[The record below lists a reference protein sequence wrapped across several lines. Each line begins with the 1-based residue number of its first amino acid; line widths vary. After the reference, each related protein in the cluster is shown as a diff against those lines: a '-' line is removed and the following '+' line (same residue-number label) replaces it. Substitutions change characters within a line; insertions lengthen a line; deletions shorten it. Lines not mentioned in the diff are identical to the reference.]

1 MDLRTPFSVAAVTL
15 VLASPLAAQVLVS
28 GDRTLSFPAGNA
40 GRGIAIA
47 AAGGNQTAAQS
58 TQPVTF
64 FVCGPCTDEKSTQTP
79 LGIGYGSVQGQPNGS
94 VLAQAAVA
102 SPAGSL
108 FKVSDVYAAGAR
120 PGTFTVARSVTVAT
134 ANSSDQGF
142 NSQFTLGF
150 VKPRDIHKYHFLA
163 PAVWYDHNE
172 NAGPKAFASDY
183 ANGTFYWRETRSALP
198 FVMMQDSDTGTTLS
212 IAHTAGVPSTG
223 IDERTKAWTVD
234 ASVQNGSL
242 GVQKSP
248 QLELGF
254 IYPSDEVGAG
264 SVKTTGG
271 TWVRRSHP
279 VQAGFTQG
287 YTLLLGLGDGLD
299 DTGAPSYSA
308 GLRSTWRL
316 HYAAF
321 APKATFVPP
330 EIAYFNGISLAK
342 FYSQNRNGAQGLPFG
357 VRVDGTDERDSYQM
371 GYTGEQI
378 PLGFQLFR
386 YGVLNNDTTA
396 LTDGQATLDFWA
408 YKSGQPSGLPLTW
421 YDVTPPKFRNS
432 TCKFPLFIRSLSDGM
447 EGMALAAIFAR
458 QHGMAH
464 PAWESFAQAFGDWLV
479 SHQNADG
486 SFYRAY
492 NPDGSVYA
500 NTDPDCTP
508 GASGTIELNT
518 TFPVRFL
525 VELYVGTGNAKYLQS
540 ALAAG
545 NYALTA
551 IYGAT
556 QYVGGTTEAPA
567 SIDKEAA
574 EQAIHAA
581 LALYDVTRD
590 PRVADGGP
598 AGGRLRGNLRLRVP
612 VHGQQSPS
620 GVQGDGP
627 VRVQPVGHQHHL
639 DRHPTLVRVLRL
651 LSSFRP
657 QRAAGPALSR
667 LREFRPELDQVH
679 DAAPRHGPAIWLCP
693 RRLPGRVH
701 GPDVPGLQRW
711 TRLQL
716 PELAAVADRR
726 GTRSAAA
733 DEGHIRQLLD
743 RRGGSAID
751 GPAGGR
757 EPKHLPG
764 ARQHRMG
771 HAAESALSP
780 STGSRANRRRRAD
793 APHGDGRATQSL
805 GRLRTRAPDT
815 GRSVYPQLQVPRPQ
829 AATDAARLR
838 PQNHRR
844 ELRAQRSSR
853 PLWAAIHFQGA
864 HTCGVGGMDRER

>member
-1 MDLRTPFSVAAVTL
+1 MHLRPTLSAAGLILIMT
-15 VLASPLAAQVLVS
+15 SPLAAQAIVS
-28 GDRTLSFPAGNA
+28 GDRTLSFPAGSI
-40 GRGIAIA
+40 GRGISIVASDGA
-47 AAGGNQTAAQS
+47 QTAAQS
-58 TQPVTF
+58 TLPVSF
-64 FVCGPCTDEKSTQTP
+64 FVCGPCTDEKSTQP
-79 LGIGYGSVQGQPNGS
+79 ALAVGYGSVQSQPNGT
-94 VLAQAAVA
+94 VLAQAAAA

-108 FKVSDVYAAGAR
+108 FKISDVYAAGAR
-120 PGTFTVARSVTVAT
+120 PGTFTVVRTVTVAT
-134 ANSSDQGF
+134 ANAADQGF
-142 NSQFTLGF
+142 NSQFTVGF

-172 NAGPKAFASDY
+172 NAGPEAFASDY
-183 ANGTFYWRETRSALP
+183 ANGAFYWRETRSALP
-198 FVMMQDSDTGTTLS
+198 FVMMQDPDTGTTLS

-264 SVKTTGG
+264 PVKTTGG

-287 YTLLLGLGDGLD
+287 YTLLLGLGDGVD
-299 DTGAPSYSA
+299 ATGAPSYST
-308 GLRSTWRL
+308 GLRNAWRL
-316 HYAAF
+316 HYAAI
-321 APKATFVPP
+321 APKTTFVAP
-330 EIAYFNGISLAK
+330 EIVYFNGISLAK
-342 FYSQNRNGAQGLPFG
+342 FYSQNRDGAQGLPFG

-432 TCKFPLFIRSLSDGM
+432 TCNFPLFIRSLSDGM
-447 EGMALAAIFAR
+447 EGMALAAIFGR

-492 NPDGSVYA
+492 NPDSSVYA

-581 LALYDVTRD
+581 LALYDATRD
-590 PRVADGGP
+590 SKWLTAAQQAADFAETFAYAFPFAVNNPLPAFKATAPFGFSLSGTSTTSTDPQHSFESYDYYRLFVLSGRRDLHYLDFASFVQNSTKYMTQLRGTAQQYGYAHDGFQGESTDLTFLAYNGGP
-598 AGGRLRGNLRLRVP
+598 DSSS
-612 VHGQQSPS
+612 QSWLPWLT
-620 GVQGDGP
+620 D
-627 VRVQPVGHQHHL
+627 
-639 DRHPTLVRVLRL
+639 
-651 LSSFRP
+651 
-657 QRAAGPALSR
+657 A
-667 LREFRPELDQVH
+667 ELD
-679 DAAPRHGPAIWLCP
+679 P
-693 RRLPGRVH
+693 
-701 GPDVPGLQRW
+701 LQRMKD
-711 TRLQL
+711 TF
-716 PELAAVADRR
+716 
-726 GTRSAAA
+726 
-733 DEGHIRQLLD
+733 
-743 RRGGSAID
+743 GSFSI
-751 GPAGGR
+751 AG
-757 EPKHLPG
+757 
-764 ARQHRMG
+764 
-771 HAAESALSP
+771 AEAQ
-780 STGSRANRRRRAD
+780 STA
-793 APHGDGRATQSL
+793 
-805 GRLRTRAPDT
+805 
-815 GRSVYPQLQVPRPQ
+815 QLQGESRSIYPAPGSIGWGTPPSPR
-829 AATDAARLR
+829 
-838 PQNHRR
+838 
-844 ELRAQRSSR
+844 
-853 PLWAAIHFQGA
+853 
-864 HTCGVGGMDRER
+864 